1 MVIQTNKSLT
11 TAEAIRN
18 LGLRLFFTEIGIMKI
33 LLGILLLLMPG
44 LSSAR
49 VRTGVEVLR
58 DGGFEALRGKRVG
71 LVTNPTGVDSELR
84 STIDILAEAPEVEL
98 AALFAPE
105 HGVRGDVPAGA
116 RVTTSTDPQTG
127 VKVYSLYGATR
138 KPTRQMLA
146 GLDVLVYDIQDIG
159 CRSYTFISTLGEL
172 MEACAANGVSLMV
185 LDRPNPLG
193 GERVEGPF
201 VVEPDCRS
209 FVSRYSIPYVYG
221 LTPGELARYLNAT
234 EFDGRCDLQVVK
246 MEGWERSMT
255 FEDTGLVWVP
265 TSPNI
270 PTAETALYYP
280 ATGIMGELGTV
291 NIGANYTMPFKV
303 ALGADFNAAELARR
317 LNALGLPGVK
327 FRPCHMQIAG
337 KRLQGVQPVIHSPE
351 EARLTSLQFYVMQE
365 LAAMGAN
372 VLNNAAAARVEMFD
386 KVCGSRAV
394 RKAFA
399 RRMLA
404 ADVEALLAD
413 GEAVW
418 RAATE
423 PYLLY

>member
-1 MVIQTNKSLT
+1 MRLLT
-11 TAEAIRN
+11 
-18 LGLRLFFTEIGIMKI
+18 GI
-33 LLGILLLLMPG
+33 ILLLVAG
-44 LSSAR
+44 GGSAS
-49 VRTGVEVLR
+49 VRTGIEVLR
-58 DGGFEALRGKRVG
+58 DSGFEALRGKRVG

-116 RVTTSTDPQTG
+116 RVAASTDPQTG
-127 VKVYSLYGATR
+127 VKVHSLYGATR
-138 KPTRQMLA
+138 KPTPQMLA

-159 CRSYTFISTLGEL
+159 CRSYTFISTMGIL
-172 MEACAANGVSLMV
+172 MEACCGNGLTFMV

-193 GERVEGPF
+193 GVRVEGPF
-201 VVEPDCRS
+201 GVDADCRS

-234 EFDGRCDLQVVK
+234 EFGGRCDLQVVA
-246 MEGWERSMT
+246 MEGWKRSMT
-255 FEDTGLVWVP
+255 FDDTGLVWVP

-291 NIGANYTMPFKV
+291 NIGANFTMPFKL

-317 LNALGLPGVK
+317 LNALALPGVR
-327 FRPCHMQIAG
+327 FRPCHMQIGG
-337 KRLQGVQPVIHSPE
+337 KRLQGVHVVIHSPTD
-351 EARLTSLQFYVMQE
+351 ARLTPLQFYVMQE
-365 LAAMGAN
+365 LAAMGVN
-372 VLNNAAAARVEMFD
+372 VMNNAAAARVEMFD

-394 RKAFA
+394 RRAFSK
-399 RRMLA
+399 RMAA
-404 ADVEALLAD
+404 ADVEALWAE
-413 GEAVW
+413 GEAAW
-418 RAATE
+418 RAASE